1 MTLFAESDKYHKMR
15 NIAIFASGSGT
26 NAENIIKYFSN
37 KNSARVCLVMSN
49 KPEAYVL
56 KRAAAYNI
64 KTVFFERS
72 DFYNS
77 EKVLNN
83 LLLNKIDFIV
93 LAGFLWLVPENI
105 LARYED
111 RIINIHPALLP
122 RYGGKGMYGDKV
134 HKAVINNRDDESG
147 ITIHYVNSVY
157 DAGDII
163 FQTRCRIEPSD
174 TPDSLAAKVH
184 ALEYEFYPKIIEDL
198 IINLP
203 DQVKK
208 L

>member
-1 MTLFAESDKYHKMR
+1 VTLFAESDKYHKMR

-64 KTVFFERS
+64 KTIFFERS

-163 FQTRCRIEPSD
+163 FQTRFRIEPSD